1 MDTGDPAG
9 ANMDTGDP
17 APDMD
22 SGVKPCNPDTD
33 EDRDKG
39 REKDELRDKG

>member
-1 MDTGDPAG
+1 MDTGDPAPD
-9 ANMDTGDP
+9 MDTGDP

-33 EDRDKG
+33 EDRVKG
-39 REKDELRDKG
+39 REKDEDRDKG